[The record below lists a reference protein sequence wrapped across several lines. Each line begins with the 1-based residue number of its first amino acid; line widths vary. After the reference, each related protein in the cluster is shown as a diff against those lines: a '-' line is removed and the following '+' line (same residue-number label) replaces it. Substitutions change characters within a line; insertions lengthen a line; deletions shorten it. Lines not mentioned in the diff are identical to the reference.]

1 MLPTDFPH
9 IRKLIIALWPRC
21 ESDWTSETWSVLA
34 EQVKRLDVEQ
44 ATAIIREVRATQAK
58 GWAPDIA
65 AITKRARA
73 ALSALP
79 DDRVVRFD
87 RNAKRDDGPAPM
99 AHFANVTEGAEWHLR
114 NKDKWVHQ
122 YDEDTAAMLCKKFGE
137 MLGRGAA

>member
-87 RNAKRDDGPAPM
+87 RNTKASDGPPAL
-99 AHFANVTEGAEWHLR
+99 AYFGSAAEGAEWHLR

-122 YDEDTAAMLCKKFGE
+122 YDEDTAAILCRRFAE
-137 MLGRGAA
+137 ILGRGAA